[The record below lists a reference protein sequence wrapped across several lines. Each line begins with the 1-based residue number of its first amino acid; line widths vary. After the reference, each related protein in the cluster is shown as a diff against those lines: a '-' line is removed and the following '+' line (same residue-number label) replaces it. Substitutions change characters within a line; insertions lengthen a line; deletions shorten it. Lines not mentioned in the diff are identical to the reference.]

1 MPLAAILGL
10 CVLLGYPAS
19 DGLIARQAAIILQ
32 STQPQQDSP
41 QTKPQQEPAKPEPEA
56 KPEQKPKAEEKPNP
70 EQETKPGQET
80 KPDQP
85 STPPPATA
93 PQQPESPQP
102 ESTPKQT
109 ECNTPAFTGGESKG
123 EKGKTSQPGDGPTKV
138 VVRHGSTADPKIQ
151 LSPSLTQKQAAQQR
165 QNIDQL
171 VANTNANLKSIVGR
185 QLSPNQQE
193 MVNQIRKYLEQAKS
207 ATDTGDLLRA
217 HNLAFKARLLSEEL
231 LRR

>member
-1 MPLAAILGL
+1 MVARTAPGIQSTDMPLAVILGL

-41 QTKPQQEPAKPEPEA
+41 QTKPQQEPAK
-56 KPEQKPKAEEKPNP
+56 
-70 EQETKPGQET
+70 
-80 KPDQP
+80 
-85 STPPPATA
+85 PPPATA